1 MWRDERSFPGVLQGE
16 FWAYRSVSSHG
27 IIPPQRRPQ
36 WGRMW
41 LFHAWKGN
49 VGQGPERLQPRA
61 PPPPTP
67 TPNLHT
73 TFLRDYMFL
82 ADGSL
87 FSTGEQSCSRDV
99 LSLVAMGTGTDED
112 VSRFSGCLRLRTH
125 ACACKSVSLRPVDAS
140 EWTYTVSMYTR
151 VRTEGSALCKCRT
164 CAWGAES
171 AGTFPPWKGFV
182 LSFTVKGQC
191 GSENRSVPKTL

>member
-1 MWRDERSFPGVLQGE
+1 MSFLLGE

-41 LFHAWKGN
+41 LFYAWKGN
-49 VGQGPERLQPRA
+49 VGQGLERLQPRV
-61 PPPPTP
+61 PP

-87 FSTGEQSCSRDV
+87 FWLENKVITGMCFHLLPWEQGRMKMFHGSAAAFVSARAPVWVWARSLQTPLSEHIQWACTPVYVQKGAPHVSVARV
-99 LSLVAMGTGTDED
+99 REEPNPQALSL
-112 VSRFSGCLRLRTH
+112 
-125 ACACKSVSLRPVDAS
+125 
-140 EWTYTVSMYTR
+140 
-151 VRTEGSALCKCRT
+151 
-164 CAWGAES
+164 
-171 AGTFPPWKGFV
+171 PWKGFV
-182 LSFTVKGQC
+182 LSFMVKGQR
-191 GSENRSVPKTL
+191 GSKNRLVPKTL